1 MTAGPFV
8 YDELVEERQTDT
20 TPVRV
25 RTSSRSGR
33 PTRPPLGQ
41 GRSMPTG
48 GRDFITE
55 GLSPERCN
63 VCADKSTH
71 VEKCQISLESVWS
84 KVSRSR

>member
-1 MTAGPFV
+1 
-8 YDELVEERQTDT
+8 
-20 TPVRV
+20 
-25 RTSSRSGR
+25 
-33 PTRPPLGQ
+33 
-41 GRSMPTG
+41 MPTG